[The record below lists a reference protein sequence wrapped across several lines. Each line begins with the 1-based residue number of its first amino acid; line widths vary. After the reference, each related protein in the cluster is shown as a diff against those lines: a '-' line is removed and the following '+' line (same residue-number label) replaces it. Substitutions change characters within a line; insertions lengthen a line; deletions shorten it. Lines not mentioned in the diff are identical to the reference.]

1 SSDLRATGRGPGT
14 PTATTARTTWG
25 THNACRRRPGSGS
38 RARCGG
44 AGRRRS
50 GRSRRHQLREHHDV
64 VAVVANGA
72 VELAAAGD
80 ELQGGLAGLGHHPV
94 PGELGLRVLLDGGDP
109 VAELLPVG
117 LVDEDLVAGRELLQ
131 PGEDAGLALL
141 PVREKAVDVAD
152 DDSGPGLAGLPLV
165 AVLELLLP
173 RVPAGLLGG
182 EHRGDFEAVAVG
194 AVLRLAGE
202 AERDQRGADVQ
213 LRQVDGCGVRLL
225 GVDHRDGAGRRGRL
239 IQRVGVVLGAAP
251 REKERGTE
259 HNGGQP
265 HAGPTPV
272 CTPPC
277 GTATSSLLTT
287 SSSSSKSLE
296 LSGAVSWPG
305 SQAMRS
311 SSASRPC
318 GSPGNWFRM
327 SCAVRP
333 SAKGKSLQSRST
345 NASDAGSSG
354 A

>member
-1 SSDLRATGRGPGT
+1 
-14 PTATTARTTWG
+14 
-25 THNACRRRPGSGS
+25 
-38 RARCGG
+38 
-44 AGRRRS
+44 
-50 GRSRRHQLREHHDV
+50 E
-64 VAVVANGA
+64 
-72 VELAAAGD
+72 
-80 ELQGGLAGLGHHPV
+80 
-94 PGELGLRVLLDGGDP
+94 
-109 VAELLPVG
+109 
-117 LVDEDLVAGRELLQ
+117 LVAGRELLQ

-225 GVDHRDGAGRRGRL
+225 GVDHRDGAGRGG
-239 IQRVGVVLGAAP
+239 RVGERVRVVLGAAP
-251 REKERGTE
+251 REKECGTE
-259 HNGGQP
+259 HQGGES

-272 CTPPC
+272 ETPPD
-277 GTATSSLLTT
+277 GTVTFSTLTT
-287 SSSSSKSLE
+287 SSLSSKSLLE
-296 LSGAVSWPG
+296 SAAVSWPG

-318 GSPGNWFRM
+318 GSPGIAFRT

-333 SAKGKSLQSRST
+333 SARGKSLQSRST
-345 NASDAGSSG
+345 AGSAGSLTSG
-354 A
+354 SSEGSCVSLVGGVEVGGASPPQSRSKSALASSSAFFSSSASVWLALRFRALASVLSASTRAASSSPRRTRRRALAESM